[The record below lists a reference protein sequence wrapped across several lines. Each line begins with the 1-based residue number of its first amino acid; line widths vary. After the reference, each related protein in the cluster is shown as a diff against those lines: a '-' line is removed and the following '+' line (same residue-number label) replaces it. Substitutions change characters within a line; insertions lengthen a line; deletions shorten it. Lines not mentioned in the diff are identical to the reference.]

1 MKRLKEIIDKNLQ
14 GDPVI
19 WAVVFAL
26 SLVSILVVYSSIGT
40 LAYRKSDSPEW
51 VLFKHTAMVCLGLFA
66 MWFAHRIDYRY
77 YSKLSRLGL
86 WISVPLLLYTFKYGT
101 SLNEASRWLTIMG
114 TSFQPSDFASLAL
127 IINLASMLSKKQQN
141 IEDIKDALIPMLI
154 WCGIICGLIALSNF
168 STAVLLFATCM
179 LVMFIGRVPI
189 KYLAMLVLIGLLA
202 GAAAAQFGERW
213 GTVKSRVMSFVDG
226 KELPFQA
233 KHAMIAVAS
242 GGVAGK
248 GPGNSDQRN
257 ILPHPYSDFIY
268 AIVIEEYG
276 MIGGVVV
283 LILYLILLHR
293 GMKAAY
299 NSERAFGGLLSAG
312 LSFDLVCQAMVNMGV
327 VVGLG
332 PITGQPLPLISMG
345 GTALVFA
352 GISVGII
359 LSVSRGEKD
368 EEWNEVSKELDNG
381 EEPVKRREAKAKTEN
396 SEAEDDVDG
405 REVLKEKLATRKKSL
420 ETLANTPKEEVEGK
434 RKGNSKIKNEDEVLF
449 ESD

>member
-1 MKRLKEIIDKNLQ
+1 MKKFKDWIDKNLQ

-26 SLVSILVVYSSIGT
+26 SLISILVVYSSIGT
-40 LAYRKSDSPEW
+40 MAYRKAASPEFF
-51 VLFKHTAMVCLGLFA
+51 LFKHTVFVAIGLAA
-66 MWFAHRIDYRY
+66 MWIAHKIDYRY
-77 YSKLSRLGL
+77 YSKLSRFAL
-86 WISVPLLLYTFKYGT
+86 WISVPLLLYTFKFGT
-101 SLNEASRWLTIMG
+101 SMNDAARWITLPIINT
-114 TSFQPSDFASLAL
+114 TFQPSDFASLAL

-154 WCGIICGLIALSNF
+154 WCGVICGLIALSNF

-179 LVMFIGRVPI
+179 LVMFIGRVPV
-189 KYLAMLVLIGLLA
+189 KYLAMLVLIGMLA

-242 GGVAGK
+242 GGIAGK

-257 ILPHPYSDFIY
+257 ILPNPSSDFVY
-268 AIVIEEYG
+268 AIIIEEYG
-276 MIGGVVV
+276 MLGGVVV
-283 LILYLILLHR
+283 LILYLVLLHR

-332 PITGQPLPLISMG
+332 PITGQTLPLISTG
-345 GTALVFA
+345 GTALVFT
-352 GISVGII
+352 GLSVGII

-368 EEWNEVSKELDNG
+368 EEWEQKEHEAESENG
-381 EEPVKRREAKAKTEN
+381 NMEAKA
-396 SEAEDDVDG
+396 A
-405 REVLKEKLATRKKSL
+405 
-420 ETLANTPKEEVEGK
+420 
-434 RKGNSKIKNEDEVLF
+434 
-449 ESD
+449 